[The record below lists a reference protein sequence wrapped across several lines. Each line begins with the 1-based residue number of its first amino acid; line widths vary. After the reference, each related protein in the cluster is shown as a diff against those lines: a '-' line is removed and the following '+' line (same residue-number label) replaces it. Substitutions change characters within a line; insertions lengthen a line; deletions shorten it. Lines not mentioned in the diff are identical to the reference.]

1 MNKLS
6 IFLLILGLQSCYQV
20 ENNCAAFKTGKFQF
34 DYEINGKKHTSV
46 FERNKTMEIETFN
59 NKTDTSSIRWVNDC
73 EYILQKIH
81 PKNKNEAKP
90 ISIKILSTTKDSYTF
105 EFGYLQ
111 ENERNKGTAKRI
123 Q

>member
-6 IFLLILGLQSCYQV
+6 LFLLVLSLQSCYQV
-20 ENNCAAFKTGKFQF
+20 EKDCASFKTGKFQF
-34 DYEINGKKHTSV
+34 DYKIDGKIQTTI
-46 FERNKTMEIETFN
+46 FERNKTIEIETFN

-81 PKNKNEAKP
+81 PKNKNEAKA

-111 ENERNKGTAKRI
+111 ENERNKGTARRI

>member
-1 MNKLS
+1 MTKLS
-6 IFLLILGLQSCYQV
+6 FFLLVLSLQSCYQV

-34 DYEINGKKHTSV
+34 DYKIDGKIQTTI
-46 FERNKTMEIETFN
+46 FERNKTIEIETFN

-73 EYILQKIH
+73 EYILQKTH
-81 PKNKNEAKP
+81 PKNKNEAKA

-123 Q
+123 K